1 MSNND
6 DSHFTGTTK
15 VMTKNV
21 GRDVSSGD
29 CRKLAEMVETGD
41 RSRYEW
47 RRPEKLDRQPCTTDR
62 Q

>member
-41 RSRYEW
+41 RSRYE
-47 RRPEKLDRQPCTTDR
+47 
-62 Q
+62 